1 MKLYHVF
8 FALFAV
14 SASFAATVDL
24 SQLAG
29 DYNAKNGDVLTGT
42 LDGENQHVKITI
54 ADGARVTLRDATI
67 NGVDGERKCQED
79 SKKVP
84 CRWAGLTC
92 LGDCTIELKGS
103 NVVRGFYQWYPGI
116 QAAKREGEG
125 AEYTLTIEGDGY
137 LEAISGGRSAG
148 IGSGHHA
155 DCGNIVIRGGTVKA
169 VGGVYAAAIGC
180 GSNGDCGDITITN
193 GVTKVVAIKRGS
205 YHSIGAGDVG
215 TIGKITIGG
224 VVRDGSIEREVFVF
238 PNPEAPVDF
247 ETAGGK
253 TYAVIDGD
261 YSGSDALNIPEDVE
275 IDKVIFER
283 TFPTVDGENNF
294 STIMF
299 PFKIEARNISNMK
312 QVFSFLGIGVNGKRR
327 KFVAVERV
335 WCDVQSKSE
344 CNYEYGW
351 LDAYKPYLIQLRS
364 YISFIYLNKKKFFEA
379 TPTDP
384 SAFEV
389 EQSEGYNTLGD
400 YVFRSVIQGKTWGAN
415 DPEVLGTDDAAAYGF
430 AGTATEDVDVGQF
443 AKVGEG
449 AYIRPFRGYIY
460 KKPAPKK
467 VKSNG
472 DYVLRQTASI
482 DDLPDVMDIVL
493 VDRQK
498 DGSERTTVI
507 GQFNSRTGE
516 IRMNRTERTYDL
528 RGRSVRDAN
537 RMAKGVYLKK

>member
-125 AEYTLTIEGDGY
+125 AEYTLTIEGDCY

-148 IGSGHHA
+148 IGSGHLA

-169 VGGVYAAAIGC
+169 VGGIFAAAIGC

-205 YHSIGAGDVG
+205 YHSIGAGDEG

-224 VVRDGSIEREVFVF
+224 VVMDGSIEREVFVF

-299 PFKIEARNISNMK
+299 PFKIEAQNIGNMK

-335 WCDVQSKSE
+335 WCDVQSESE

-364 YISFIYLNKKKFFEA
+364 QRSFIYFQKKLLFEA

-384 SAFEV
+384 GAFEV

-482 DDLPDVMDIVL
+482 EELPDVMDIVV
-493 VDRQK
+493 VDRKK
-498 DGSERTTVI
+498 DGSKQTTVI

-516 IRMNRTERTYDL
+516 IRMNRPERTYDL
-528 RGRSVRDAN
+528 KGRSVRDAN